1 MEEKSKDVAEEIND
15 KLDSLGKL
23 LNPNRDE
30 FGFFQYDSGFL
41 LYSILENGDIDIKT
55 MFDVLKNYCINTIN
69 KKYFVKFDT
78 FSRNN
83 KKHGKFAVLDKNL
96 TLCLVN
102 DTDSEWNDKDILYV
116 MPSLRIGDVFD
127 MLMSKKGE

>member
-30 FGFFQYDSGFL
+30 SGFFQYDSEFL

-116 MPSLRIGDVFD
+116 MPSLRIGDAFD